1 MTHSPANQA
10 SQLWARDPALW
21 SSDSDV
27 HPAIADRLGWL
38 DSPQWLADH
47 SDRLTRWAQDIHERG
62 FTRAVLIGMG
72 GSSLAAEVLS
82 KVFGPSGNGL
92 SLTVLDNTHPDAV
105 RSVLGRQSWA
115 RILFIFSSK
124 SGTTAEVQALC
135 TWVLESLEEQGVAE
149 PGAQCIAITDANSPL
164 ADLAIQRHFHDCLL
178 NPTDIGG
185 RFAALT
191 AFAMAPAALMGIE
204 LKPLADSA
212 MDMAQ
217 RCHAQDPLH
226 NPGLALGEW
235 LAEHWQS
242 GRDCLQL
249 WFDDDFAPLAAWIEQ
264 LVAESTGKAGKG
276 ILPLDRSHPGAPAER
291 LVRVAIG
298 GAADTPFWQEIQVLA
313 QDGVPL
319 RRIEIESAAAL
330 GGEFFR
336 WAFAVAIVGAAMGVN
351 PFDEPNVNASKQA
364 TRDLLAGDVS
374 AGSAEPGALGGLAQ
388 CLHDASEGSYFS
400 ILAYVPPEPAV
411 YDALESFAQAVRERY
426 GLPVSINVGPRYLHS
441 TGQLHKG
448 GPASGIFLFVSLVP
462 EQDLAIFCEDFS
474 FGELNRA
481 QAIGDCAVL
490 LQRGRPVFA
499 VDVFGEPS
507 SCAWQLRDKLH
518 FALNG

>member
-1 MTHSPANQA
+1 MTHSPQSPA
-10 SQLWARDPALW
+10 SRLWARDPVLW
-21 SSDSDV
+21 SSDPDL
-27 HPAIADRLGWL
+27 HPAIAGRMGWL

-47 SDRLTRWAQDIHERG
+47 SDRLTHWAQGIHERG

-82 KVFGPSGNGL
+82 KVFSPVDDGL

-115 RILFIFSSK
+115 RILFVFSSK

-135 TWVLESLEEQGVAE
+135 TWVLESLEEQGIAE
-149 PGAQCIAITDANSPL
+149 PGAQCIAITDAHSPL
-164 ADLAIQRHFHDCLL
+164 ADLAMQRHFHDCLL

-191 AFAMAPAALMGIE
+191 AFAMAPAALMGIG
-204 LKPLADSA
+204 LGPLADSA

-217 RCHAQDPLH
+217 RCHAPDPLH
-226 NPGLALGEW
+226 NPGLALGGW

-249 WFDDDFAPLAAWIEQ
+249 CFDDDFAPLAGWIEQ

-276 ILPLDRSHPGAPAER
+276 ILPLDHSHPGAPADR

-298 GAADTPFWQEIQVLA
+298 GAADTPFWQEIKALA
-313 QDGVPL
+313 QDSVPL
-319 RRIEIESAAAL
+319 HCIELESAAAL

-351 PFDEPNVNASKQA
+351 PFNEPDVEASKQV

-374 AGSAEPGALGGLAQ
+374 TGSAEPGALGGLAQ
-388 CLHDASEGSYFS
+388 CLHEAPQGSYFS
-400 ILAYVPPEPAV
+400 
-411 YDALESFAQAVRERY
+411 
-426 GLPVSINVGPRYLHS
+426 
-441 TGQLHKG
+441 
-448 GPASGIFLFVSLVP
+448 
-462 EQDLAIFCEDFS
+462 
-474 FGELNRA
+474 
-481 QAIGDCAVL
+481 
-490 LQRGRPVFA
+490 
-499 VDVFGEPS
+499 
-507 SCAWQLRDKLH
+507 
-518 FALNG
+518 